1 MWFWCVQKR
10 NAPYGVCNVIGA
22 FKNGTHPTGL
32 VICNVIGAFKN
43 GTHPTG
49 SVIRNVIG
57 AFKNGAH
64 LRRGG
69 FASQILLSPDLTYRG
84 LLVNMVLIVGQE
96 LFGVDNL

>member
-1 MWFWCVQKR
+1 MIWDVVLVRSKTERTLRGLQCYRCVQKR

-22 FKNGTHPTGL
+22 
-32 VICNVIGAFKN
+32 I
-43 GTHPTG
+43 
-49 SVIRNVIG
+49 
-57 AFKNGAH
+57 KNGAH

-96 LFGVDNL
+96 LFNVENL